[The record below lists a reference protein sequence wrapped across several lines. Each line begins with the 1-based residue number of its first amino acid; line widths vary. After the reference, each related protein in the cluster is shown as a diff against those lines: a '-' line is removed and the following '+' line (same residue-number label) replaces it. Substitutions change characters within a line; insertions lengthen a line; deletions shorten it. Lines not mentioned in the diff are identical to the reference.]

1 MKRLKKKL
9 SKISKLHRFS
19 RNVVRGSLQFTLVLY
34 IFAFA
39 AYYLAPHTPDY
50 FRAMAYSNA
59 ALEIAPVTL
68 GAGIIAALISDLAL
82 RKQDED
88 DDSSGS

>member
-1 MKRLKKKL
+1 
-9 SKISKLHRFS
+9 
-19 RNVVRGSLQFTLVLY
+19 
-34 IFAFA
+34 
-39 AYYLAPHTPDY
+39 
-50 FRAMAYSNA
+50 MAYSNA